1 MFDSAV
7 NMISYFQPTMIE
19 TKQEQIEL
27 LIKIRMPLTTIR
39 EEQGVKHIYTY
50 LPVSYTEHQTSGF
63 IIKAML
69 FDRLTWKLSG
79 EYFYVSY
86 EEFSLSVWGG
96 VPE

>member
-1 MFDSAV
+1 
-7 NMISYFQPTMIE
+7 MIE

-39 EEQGVKHIYTY
+39 EEEGEKHIYTY
-50 LPVSYTEHQTSGF
+50 LQVSYTEYQTSGF

-79 EYFYVSY
+79 EYFYVTY
-86 EEFSLSVWGG
+86 EEFSLSVWGFSA
-96 VPE
+96 EE